1 MNSPNIARRTGS
13 SRADAEGQ
21 GVRADRLRAIGGRA
35 RAGTAVLAAL
45 GVVAATATLA
55 GAEVVTPPPSGL
67 QAVGPASSSHG
78 FPVWYEDTNNLR
90 LEQCLDLENPLCDNA
105 FLAGEMPDPT
115 SPISF
120 PANWPG
126 ESFYF
131 LAGSELTTAGGGKA
145 VLVSGLEATF
155 ANETVRDGDQ
165 VVFGRVRF
173 DIDFPS
179 AGTYTVTH
187 PYGVDRFTVTDADA
201 DDYRYV
207 EDITPAPGDFTLA
220 MKSRINPFLRWDT
233 GLVTDPA
240 GNKYV
245 GDPNVAHAVTGSP
258 LDTNFFRIEGPGI
271 GGPGVDMIQTD
282 LFNIMGKVSTNSG
295 VKPDKAVLSET
306 ASGRYLDVFAGS
318 DAGDSVTVEA
328 DGIQKTTLKGEG
340 SRYFARIPIPAGT
353 PAPTDVTI
361 TNESDVPVATK
372 KMPVTDDVTIAS
384 AVYDTAAKT
393 LTVDAR
399 SSDEVEPPTLSLKGL
414 VDSITGAQA
423 IFTDGRATLS
433 LESPPADV
441 TVGSTGKGT
450 DVAPVTVTGGELS
463 TPAPTTAIVT
473 GPANVTFGESV
484 TLDASASLNTDTLV
498 WEQTAGP
505 DVGVTGQTGRQVA
518 FVAPQDAAT
527 LEFTVTATGSGGTHT
542 SAPFLVNVADA
553 LPEPAAPVAVATATP
568 ASSMAG
574 EQVTVSGAGSTNV
587 ATYAW
592 SQTGGPIV
600 DVPTG
605 SAESFT
611 FTMPAT
617 TQPLTFALTVTSPQ
631 GATSEAGTV
640 SVTPVVDQLTV
651 TSAELRTSKTEW
663 RISGTASIGT
673 GNTVSVYLQTATGE
687 KGALVGSGPVA
698 APVAPATTG
707 DWSVRARGG
716 VSPNGAN
723 RLIIESSRGGVLAN
737 VPFSTR
743 R

>member
-1 MNSPNIARRTGS
+1 MKSSNSARR
-13 SRADAEGQ
+13 ADSPC
-21 GVRADRLRAIGGRA
+21 ADIKGKGRLRTIRGRT
-35 RAGTAVLAAL
+35 RAGTAVLAAF

-55 GAEVVTPPPSGL
+55 GAEVVTPPPAGL

-105 FLAGEMPDPT
+105 FLAGETPDPT

-120 PANWPG
+120 PGNWPG

-131 LAGSELTTAGGGKA
+131 SAGSTLTTAGGGKA
-145 VLVSGLEATF
+145 VLVSALEATF
-155 ANETVRDGDQ
+155 ANEAVRDGDQ

-173 DIDFPS
+173 DIDFPG

-187 PYGVDRFTVTDADA
+187 PYGVDRFTVTDAEA

-207 EDITPAPGDFTLA
+207 EDITPAPNDFTLA
-220 MKSRINPFLRWDT
+220 MKSRINPFLKWDT

-240 GNKYV
+240 GDKYV
-245 GDPNVAHAVTGSP
+245 GDPNVDHKVTGSP
-258 LDTNFFRIEGPGI
+258 LNTNFFRIEGPGI
-271 GGPGVDMIQTD
+271 GGPGVDMIETD
-282 LFNIMGKVSTNSG
+282 LFSIMGKVSTNSG
-295 VKPDKAVLSET
+295 VKPDKAVLTET

-318 DAGDSVTVEA
+318 DAGDSITVEA
-328 DGIQKTTLKGEG
+328 PGIQKTTLKGEG
-340 SRYFARIPIPAGT
+340 SRYFARVPIPDGT
-353 PAPTDVTI
+353 AAPTEVSV

-372 KMPVTDDVTIAS
+372 TMPVTDDVTISS

-393 LTVDAR
+393 LTVDAK
-399 SSDEVEPPTLSLKGL
+399 SSDQVEPPTLSLKGL
-414 VDSITGAQA
+414 VDSTTGEQA
-423 IFTDGRATLS
+423 AFTDGRATLS

-450 DVAPVTVTGGELS
+450 DVAPVTVTGGEMS
-463 TPAPTTAIVT
+463 TPAPTTAVVT
-473 GPANVTFGESV
+473 GPTNVTFGQSV
-484 TLDASASLNTDTLV
+484 TLDAGASLNTDSVV
-498 WEQTAGP
+498 WHQTAGEP
-505 DVGVTGQTGRQVA
+505 IPGIEGATTPQVS
-518 FVAPQDAAT
+518 FTAPATADT

-542 SAPFLVNVADA
+542 SAPFVVNVGET
-553 LPEPAAPVAVATATP
+553 LPEPAAPVAVATASP
-568 ASSMAG
+568 ANAMAG
-574 EQVTVSGAGSTNV
+574 QQVTVSGAGSTN
-587 ATYAW
+587 AASYAW
-592 SQTGGPIV
+592 SQTGGPLV

-605 SAESFT
+605 SVESFG
-611 FTMPAT
+611 FKMPAGS
-617 TQPLTFALTVTSPQ
+617 QPLTFSLTVTSPE
-631 GATSEAGTV
+631 GAQSEAGTV
-640 SVTPVVDQLTV
+640 TVTPIVDQLTV

-663 RISGTASIGT
+663 RISGTASIVT
-673 GNTVSVYLQTATGE
+673 GNTVSVYLQTPTGE

-698 APVAPATTG
+698 APAAPVTTG

-723 RLIIESSRGGVLAN
+723 RLIIESSRGGVLTN